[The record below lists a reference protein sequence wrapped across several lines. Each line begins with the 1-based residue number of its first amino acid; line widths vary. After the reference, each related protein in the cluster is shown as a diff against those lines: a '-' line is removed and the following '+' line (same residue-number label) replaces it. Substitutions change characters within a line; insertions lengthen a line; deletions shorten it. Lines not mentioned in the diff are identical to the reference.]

1 MCIQILH
8 GPVVF
13 AGVVVS
19 LVFSKIL
26 NGDGLSSAF
35 SPETVEQEEKCGL
48 NTAEK
53 C

>member
-1 MCIQILH
+1 MCIHILH

-26 NGDGLSSAF
+26 NGVGLSSAP
-35 SPETVEQEEKCGL
+35 PETVEQKEKCGL
-48 NTAEK
+48 NSAEK